1 MLLWSDSLLPV
12 YYVEPLS
19 RPSTAPFPPSEA
31 CLALYSVGKG
41 TWLLSE
47 WKHIL
52 LSQGGDFVF
61 LGLQNLIGIG
71 NGASVLQSEGK
82 KGKWGMWAREVPVFS
97 AVTGQ
102 APFPYQCTCSP
113 APHLM
118 CVLAAGEQGQI
129 PGQPLLSAS
138 LVLDFLFQMKT
149 GPFAEHSNQLWNISA
164 VPSWSKVN
172 QGLIRMYKA
181 EVSGVWPSR
190 LPLLSL
196 SAGVSLGLLV
206 LSELGDLRT

>member
-1 MLLWSDSLLPV
+1 M
-12 YYVEPLS
+12 
-19 RPSTAPFPPSEA
+19 
-31 CLALYSVGKG
+31 GKG
-41 TWLLSE
+41 AWP
-47 WKHIL
+47 HIL

-61 LGLQNLIGIG
+61 LGLLNLIGIG

-82 KGKWGMWAREVPVFS
+82 KGKWRVWAREVPFFFFFS
-97 AVTGQ
+97 SYR
-102 APFPYQCTCSP
+102 PSP
-113 APHLM
+113 LPLSVYPPSHDLM
-118 CVLAAGEQGQI
+118 CVLAAGEQGQT
-129 PGQPLLSAS
+129 PRRPLLSTS

-181 EVSGVWPSR
+181 EVSGVWPAC

-196 SAGVSLGLLV
+196 SPG
-206 LSELGDLRT
+206 